1 MVLMVIRAIIYAL
14 IFLSSFSVSE
24 KAVVI
29 SVLFYFNAYCVAQD
43 SIFQTVSEK
52 MNFDLAVYFTWLSNK
67 FDNPECSLV
76 ETIRSECK
84 SKEVKNAMSPN
95 FEETLVYTS
104 IAAEIA
110 VIAVAYG
117 VYRVVLSSNIF
128 NIINLLHGI

>member
-1 MVLMVIRAIIYAL
+1 MVFMAVRAIIYAL
-14 IFLSSFSVSE
+14 IFLSSFSASE

-29 SVLFYFNAYCVAQD
+29 SVLFYFNAYCVAND
-43 SIFQTVSEK
+43 STFQTASEK
-52 MNFDLAVYFTWLSNK
+52 INFDLAVYFTWLSNK

-95 FEETLVYTS
+95 FEKTLVYTS
-104 IAAEIA
+104 MAAEIV

-117 VYRVVLSSNIF
+117 IYRLVLSSNIF
-128 NIINLLHGI
+128 NIIGFLHEL